1 MLGLVDYHTHSILS
15 DGHASYEEMVLAA
28 LRKGLFEI
36 GFSDHL
42 CIRFPSWALKMIDLP
57 VMTEQVIGLKEAYRN
72 QITIKYG
79 VETDYFPDQE
89 RKIAQV
95 TESLPVDYI
104 IGSVH
109 FLGDW
114 NFDGD
119 QSLYGKWSNDELYH
133 WYFGIIQKAAKSKL
147 FDVIGHLDLIKN
159 FNIYP
164 ETDQERLFEETLA
177 IIAESGTVVELNTSG
192 PDRPCG
198 EFLPG
203 PRLLELCY
211 KHGINIT
218 LGSDAH
224 RPQQIGRHY
233 EQAVEL
239 LKKTG
244 FTEIVT
250 FSNRKKSF
258 LRI

>member
-15 DGHASYEEMVLAA
+15 DGYACYEEMVDAA
-28 LRKGLFEI
+28 LKKGLFEI

-42 CIRFPSWALKMIDLP
+42 CVRYPAWALKEIDLP
-57 VMTEQVIGLKEAYRN
+57 VMTEQLIRLKEDYKD
-72 QITIKYG
+72 QISIRYG
-79 VETDYFPDQE
+79 VETDYFPEHE

-95 TESLPVDYI
+95 LDRLPVDYV
-104 IGSVH
+104 IGSIH

-133 WYFGIIQKAAKSKL
+133 WYFGLVQQAAHSRL
-147 FDVIGHLDLIKN
+147 FDTIGHLDLIKN

-177 IIAESGTVVELNTSG
+177 VIAGADLVVELNTSG

-203 PRLLELCY
+203 VRLLEMCF
-211 KHGINIT
+211 KHGIKIT

-224 RPQQIGRHY
+224 RPQQVGRHF
-233 EQAVEL
+233 EEAVGL
-239 LKKTG
+239 LKKVG
-244 FTEIVT
+244 YTEIVT
-250 FSNRKKSF
+250 FRNRKRSAIK
-258 LRI
+258 I